1 MAKPGKEKAKSL
13 AQVQAFAAGAGGS
26 IAGQKVEKSRHDF
39 ASQRPE
45 DSTG

>member
-13 AQVQAFAAGAGGS
+13 AQVQAVAAGAGGY

-45 DSTG
+45 DSTR